1 MIKSLIISTKELKMI
16 ISQSRAKVK
25 SKMLNFLNHLRW
37 DLSKPLLKFV
47 TEMVMGML
55 LTGSCNINLIAAHL
69 KEQIEVKDT
78 IKRLHRML
86 LKGCVLL
93 KLANGLSLTEA
104 VKKIDKDTI
113 LALDGGDITHQY
125 GEAFEKS
132 DYVKDGSSKEE
143 KLRKGYWLNQISGYN
158 PCTGET
164 FPVLLY
170 IYSVLESGFKSANIE
185 TFKILDE
192 LVDKIGKLGLWVIDR
207 GYDSGKVLSHFLSKG
222 LDFVVRMK
230 KSRNIIYKGKSV
242 NIRKRA
248 LLMNRR
254 YTYNSHGRFGSCK
267 IKLKL
272 EGEEYKMTLICY
284 KDDRNKEPMILLTN
298 GWIKKVK
305 ELKRRILG
313 YFRRW
318 GVEDCYRFEKQGF
331 GIEKSKTRN
340 YNRIK
345 GLLGLTI
352 LSWLLLIKV
361 NNDGR
366 LKEVVL
372 KEARMEKDRLK
383 DRPKFIY
390 YRLLRGLQNVFSGI
404 RRLFNFRLKR
414 SEKELLRGKAL
425 IDYPLFKHLSM
436 DDFWLEQMAA

>member
-1 MIKSLIISTKELKMI
+1 MI

-25 SKMLNFLNHLRW
+25 SKLLNFVERLRS

-47 TEMVMGML
+47 SEIVMGML

-78 IKRLHRML
+78 MKRLQRML
-86 LKGCVLL
+86 LKGYVLL
-93 KLANGLSLTEA
+93 NLSNNLSLEEA
-104 VKKIDKDTI
+104 AKKIDKDTV

-125 GEAFEKS
+125 GEKFEKS
-132 DYVKDGSSKEE
+132 DFVKDGSSGK
-143 KLRKGYWLNQISGYN
+143 KKFAKGYWLNQISGYN
-158 PCTGET
+158 PRTGET

-170 IYSVLESGFKSANIE
+170 IYSVLESGFKSANNEI
-185 TFKILDE
+185 FKIMSKVL
-192 LVDKIGKLGLWVIDR
+192 KCIGKVGLWVIDR
-207 GYDSGKVLSHFLSKG
+207 GYDSGKVLDYFLSEE
-222 LDFVVRMK
+222 LDFIVRMTK
-230 KSRNIIYKGKSV
+230 NRNILFKGKMV
-242 NIRKRA
+242 NIWKRA

-254 YTYNSHGRFGSCK
+254 YTYSSHCRFGSCK
-267 IKLKL
+267 VRLSV
-272 EGEEYKMTLICY
+272 EGNEYKVTLICF

-305 ELKRRILG
+305 ELKRRICG

-318 GVEDCYRFEKQGF
+318 GVEECYRFEKQGF

-340 YNRIK
+340 YERIK
-345 GLLGLTI
+345 GLVGLTI
-352 LSWLLLIKV
+352 LSWLVLIKL
-361 NNDGR
+361 NNHGG

-390 YRLLRGLQNVFSGI
+390 YRLLRGLQNLFSGI
-404 RRLFNFRLKR
+404 RRLFCFRLKK
-414 SEKELLRGKAL
+414 SEKEALRSTAL
-425 IDYPLFKHLSM
+425 NDYPLFRHLAF
-436 DDFWLEQMAA
+436 DDFWLEQMA